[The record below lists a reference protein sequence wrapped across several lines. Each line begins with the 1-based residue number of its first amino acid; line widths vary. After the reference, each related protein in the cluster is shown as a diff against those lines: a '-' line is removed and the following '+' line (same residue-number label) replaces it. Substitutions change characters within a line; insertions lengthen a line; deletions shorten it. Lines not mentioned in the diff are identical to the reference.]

1 MLNFKNI
8 KNFLLVLV
16 ITPSAFLLLMSA
28 YSLVNKP
35 DIKSINPI
43 NIKDI
48 ETINSFDDISP
59 ETTDKLNT
67 EPFNYKLIGI
77 RAGKV
82 DSSVIVK
89 KGNKEY
95 VVALGESLEDLYI
108 LTEVSKNEAVFRNGQ
123 KVYKINNILGK

>member
-8 KNFLLVLV
+8 KNFLLVLL
-16 ITPSAFLLLMSA
+16 ITPSALLLLMSA

-48 ETINSFDDISP
+48 ETINSFDAISP

-77 RAGKV
+77 RAGRV

>member
-8 KNFLLVLV
+8 KKVLLVVL
-16 ITPSAFLLLMSA
+16 ITPSIFMLLMST

-35 DIKSINPI
+35 NIKKINPI

-48 ETINSFDDISP
+48 KAPNTFDNISS

-67 EPFNYKLIGI
+67 EPFNYILIGI
-77 RAGKV
+77 RAGRV

-95 VVALGESLEDLYI
+95 VVALGERLEDLYI

-123 KVYKINNILGK
+123 QVYKINYIIGN

>member
-16 ITPSAFLLLMSA
+16 ITPSAFLLLMST

-43 NIKDI
+43 NLKDI
-48 ETINSFDDISP
+48 ESINSFDDISP
-59 ETTDKLNT
+59 ETTDNLNT

>member
-16 ITPSAFLLLMSA
+16 ITPSAFLLLMST

-77 RAGKV
+77 RAGRV

>member
-28 YSLVNKP
+28 YSLFNKP

>member
-1 MLNFKNI
+1 MFNFKNI

-48 ETINSFDDISP
+48 ETINSFDDITP
-59 ETTDKLNT
+59 ETTDNLNT

-89 KGNKEY
+89 KGNIEY

>member
-16 ITPSAFLLLMSA
+16 ITPSSFLLLMSA

-77 RAGKV
+77 RAGRV

>member
-77 RAGKV
+77 RAGRV

>member
-16 ITPSAFLLLMSA
+16 ITPSAFLLLMST

-59 ETTDKLNT
+59 ETTDNLNT

>member
-16 ITPSAFLLLMSA
+16 ITPSAFLLLMST

-59 ETTDKLNT
+59 ETTDNLNT

-108 LTEVSKNEAVFRNGQ
+108 LTEVSKDEAVFRNGQ